1 MAIVSNVAVIIGVHV
16 SLQIRVFIFSR
27 YMLRSGIAGSYGCS
41 IFSFIRTPVLLRDAL
56 LISCINLGE
65 CPVCVCVC
73 VIGCSVMCN
82 SLRPHGLSPTRLLCP
97 WSFPGKNIRVGCHF
111 LFQGILLTQGSNP
124 RLLHLLHWQADSLP
138 LENIQRI
145 MLNGKISQS
154 LEVIYCMILLV

>member
-73 VIGCSVMCN
+73 VCD
-82 SLRPHGLSPTRLLCP
+82 RLLSHVQLFAAP
-97 WSFPGKNIRVGCHF
+97 WTVTH
-111 LFQGILLTQGSNP
+111 
-124 RLLHLLHWQADSLP
+124 QAPLP
-138 LENIQRI
+138 MEFSRQ
-145 MLNGKISQS
+145 
-154 LEVIYCMILLV
+154 EY